1 MNILTSFKNS
11 PILPILAILGLIY
24 SQDKALIFA
33 TLFALFMIL
42 NSTVYIH
49 RVIYSLP
56 YLIALVGGI
65 YSQQK
70 SFNIPRLTPKIK
82 VICLVLLLGWATSL
96 SLIIRPVIGLGNLE
110 GRNLN
115 LLTNAGMSSIGKGE
129 YKIWDSTWQFYQ
141 TGRLLNWKLYQPFFG
156 VGDQETR
163 SNFLNKLDYIIL
175 PQSPDNPYYHLIE
188 KSEFKLKESIK
199 TPSQNNQ
206 GFLHQITKVLKSQT
220 NYGPYN
226 LYSKY

>member
-1 MNILTSFKNS
+1 M
-11 PILPILAILGLIY
+11 
-24 SQDKALIFA
+24 
-33 TLFALFMIL
+33 
-42 NSTVYIH
+42 
-49 RVIYSLP
+49 
-56 YLIALVGGI
+56 
-65 YSQQK
+65 
-70 SFNIPRLTPKIK
+70 
-82 VICLVLLLGWATSL
+82 
-96 SLIIRPVIGLGNLE
+96 
-110 GRNLN
+110 
-115 LLTNAGMSSIGKGE
+115 
-129 YKIWDSTWQFYQ
+129 
-141 TGRLLNWKLYQPFFG
+141 GRLLNWKLYQPFFG

-163 SNFLNKLDYIIL
+163 NNFLNQLDYIIL